1 MIEEIF
7 YKVEHE
13 AKRFNPNFAW
23 TDSIDEVAYMINRP
37 HDDYPWRSQKTK
49 ELIEQYLE
57 GNLKSEKGMGSL
69 YRITEMDIKSMHS
82 YLFDGLGFNQ
92 KHILRGAYRTTH
104 VDIKNTKTDEILFT
118 PPEPLQ
124 IPYLMS
130 RVAPIE
136 IGGNERKAFFV
147 MSEEELVWWYR
158 LFETIHPF
166 QDGNGRVGGIVVAIF
181 SYSLYKKYLM
191 PV

>member
-13 AKRFNPNFAW
+13 AKRFNPTFTW
-23 TDSIDEVAYMINRP
+23 TDSVDEVADAINRP

-49 ELIEQYLE
+49 ELIEKFLE
-57 GNLKSEKGMGSL
+57 GNLKPHMGMGSL
-69 YRITEMDIKSMHS
+69 HRISEMDIKSMHG

-92 KHILRGAYRTTH
+92 KHILRGAYRTTQ
-104 VDIKNTKTDEILFT
+104 VSITNQKTKEIVFT

-130 RVAPIE
+130 RIAPVA
-136 IGGNERKAFFV
+136 IGDNGGKSFSV
-147 MSEEELVWWYR
+147 TSQKELVWWYR
-158 LFETIHPF
+158 IFETIHPF